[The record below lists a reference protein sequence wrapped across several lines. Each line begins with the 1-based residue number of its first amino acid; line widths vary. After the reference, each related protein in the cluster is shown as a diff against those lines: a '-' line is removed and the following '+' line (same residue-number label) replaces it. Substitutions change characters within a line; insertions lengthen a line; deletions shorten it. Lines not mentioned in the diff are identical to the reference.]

1 MRPVCLLLRNQ
12 VNKMTNTIVRR
23 SGAVEGG
30 VLPVLRSRRS
40 IRRYTDRAVSEEH
53 QELLVEALLRSPT
66 SRNGKSWEFV
76 LVDDR
81 ALLERLALAK
91 SQGGGFLR
99 DAALAIVLAGDSSK
113 SDVWIEDA
121 AIAGIVV
128 QVAAHS
134 LGLGTCWVQIRNR
147 AHDENTSAEAYV
159 QRLLELPEHM
169 KVAAVISIGHPAE
182 SKPTIPAGDLDF
194 GKVRHNRYSEIR
206 QGRRH
211 APQASG
217 RS

>member
-1 MRPVCLLLRNQ
+1 M
-12 VNKMTNTIVRR
+12 
-23 SGAVEGG
+23 
-30 VLPVLRSRRS
+30 LPVLRSRRS
-40 IRRYTDRAVSEEH
+40 IRRYTDKAVSREH

-76 LVDDR
+76 LVDDP
-81 ALLERLALAK
+81 ALLDRLSQAK
-91 SQGGGFLR
+91 SQGGAFLK

-159 QRLLELPEHM
+159 QRLLELPEQV
-169 KVAAVISIGHPAE
+169 KVAAIISVGHPAE
-182 SKPTIPAGDLDF
+182 SKPAIPVGDLDF
-194 GKVRHNRYSEIR
+194 SKVRHNRYSEVR
-206 QGRRH
+206 QGRPH

-217 RS
+217 RG